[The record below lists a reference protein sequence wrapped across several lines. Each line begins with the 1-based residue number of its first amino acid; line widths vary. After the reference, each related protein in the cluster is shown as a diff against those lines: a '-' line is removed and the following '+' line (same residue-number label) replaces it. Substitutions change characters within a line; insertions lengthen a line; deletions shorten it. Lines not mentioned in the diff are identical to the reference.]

1 MISAAGQWTLVG
13 APLDSSGSGRGE
25 KNAPGALRAAGL
37 VDALGARDT
46 GDADT
51 ILTDATRDPVTG
63 LIGFSGLVR
72 ASQALRSTLRRPL
85 ILGAR
90 PLVIG
95 GDCTILLGILAAM
108 RDQNDSRIG
117 LWFLDGHADF
127 YDGSTSSTGEGAD
140 MELAIATGHGPA
152 GLVDLVQPPLVATR
166 EVVLLGHRRAEND
179 PDIARELGFLPTS
192 LFHLDATA
200 ITEIGA
206 ARVGQETERRLA
218 CVVERAWLHL
228 DLDVLDADALPAV
241 TYPQPRGL
249 DWHDLSALMAPLLAS
264 PLLAGVSVADYNPD
278 RDPDKRHARRIV
290 RFLAATLETSP

>member
-1 MISAAGQWTLVG
+1 VISAAGQWTLVG
-13 APLDSSGSGRGE
+13 APLDSSGAGRGE
-25 KNAPGALRAAGL
+25 RNAPGALRAAGL
-37 VDALGARDT
+37 VGALGAWDA

-51 ILTDATRDPVTG
+51 VLSDATRDPVTG

-72 ASQALRSTLRRPL
+72 ASQLLRSMLRAL
-85 ILGAR
+85 MSSGAR
-90 PLVIG
+90 PLVVG
-95 GDCTILLGILAAM
+95 GDCTILLGILAAV
-108 RDQNDSRIG
+108 RDQHDSRIG

-127 YDGSTSSTGEGAD
+127 YNGRTSPTGEGAD

-152 GLVDLVQPPLVATR
+152 GLVDLVEPPLVAAR
-166 EVVLLGHRRAEND
+166 EVVLLGHRRPEDDPNIAE
-179 PDIARELGFLPTS
+179 ELSFLPAD
-192 LFHLDATA
+192 LFHVDATA

-218 CVVERAWLHL
+218 SAVELAWLHL
-228 DLDVLDADALPAV
+228 DLDVLDPDALPAV

-249 DWHDLSALMAPLLAS
+249 DWHDLSALMDPLLAS

-290 RFLAATLETSP
+290 GFLADLFAGRF

>member
-1 MISAAGQWTLVG
+1 MISAAGQCTLLG

-37 VDALGARDT
+37 VDALGVWDA

-51 ILTDATRDPVTG
+51 ILTDPTRDPVTG

-72 ASQALRSTLRRPL
+72 ASQALRSTLRGPL
-85 ILGAR
+85 SLGAR

-108 RDQNDSRIG
+108 RDHDDSRIG

-152 GLVDLVQPPLVATR
+152 GLVDLAQPPLVVAR
-166 EVVLLGHRRAEND
+166 EVVLLGHRRAEDD
-179 PDIARELGFLPTS
+179 PDTANELGFLPTS
-192 LFHLDATA
+192 LFHLDATT

-206 ARVGQETERRLA
+206 ARVGQEVEHRLA
-218 CVVERAWLHL
+218 SAVERAWLHL
-228 DLDVLDADALPAV
+228 DLDVARHREALAEREVPDLEARPAELPARAV
-241 TYPQPRGL
+241 PAASLRRGRE
-249 DWHDLSALMAPLLAS
+249 DGGVEPAHD
-264 PLLAGVSVADYNPD
+264 
-278 RDPDKRHARRIV
+278 ARV
-290 RFLAATLETSP
+290 REIESLRLG

>member
-1 MISAAGQWTLVG
+1 VISAAGQWTLVG
-13 APLDSSGSGRGE
+13 APLDSSGAGRGE
-25 KNAPGALRAAGL
+25 RNAPGALRAAGL
-37 VDALGARDT
+37 VGALGAWDA

-51 ILTDATRDPVTG
+51 VLSDATRDPVTG

-72 ASQALRSTLRRPL
+72 AS
-85 ILGAR
+85 R
-90 PLVIG
+90 PLVVG
-95 GDCTILLGILAAM
+95 GDCTILLGILAAV
-108 RDQNDSRIG
+108 RDQHDSRIG

-127 YDGSTSSTGEGAD
+127 YNGRTSPTGEGAD

-152 GLVDLVQPPLVATR
+152 GLVDLVEPPLVAAR
-166 EVVLLGHRRAEND
+166 EVVLLGHRRPEDD
-179 PDIARELGFLPTS
+179 PDIAEELSFLPAD
-192 LFHLDATA
+192 LFHVDATA

-218 CVVERAWLHL
+218 SAVELAWLHL
-228 DLDVLDADALPAV
+228 DLDVLDPDALPAV

-249 DWHDLSALMAPLLAS
+249 DWHDLSALMDPLLAS

-290 RFLAATLETSP
+290 GFLADLFAGRF

>member
-37 VDALGARDT
+37 VDALGVWDA

-72 ASQALRSTLRRPL
+72 ASQALRSTLRGPL
-85 ILGAR
+85 SLGAR

-108 RDQNDSRIG
+108 RDHDDSRIG

-152 GLVDLVQPPLVATR
+152 GLVDLAQPPLVVAR
-166 EVVLLGHRRAEND
+166 EVVLLGHRRAEDD
-179 PDIARELGFLPTS
+179 PDTANELGFLPTS
-192 LFHLDATA
+192 LSTSMPPPSPKSVQLESVKRWSTGWPAPSSGPGCTWTLTSLTRA
-200 ITEIGA
+200 PCPPSPTPNPVGWIGM
-206 ARVGQETERRLA
+206 
-218 CVVERAWLHL
+218 
-228 DLDVLDADALPAV
+228 
-241 TYPQPRGL
+241 TYPRLWPRY
-249 DWHDLSALMAPLLAS
+249 S
-264 PLLAGVSVADYNPD
+264 PP
-278 RDPDKRHARRIV
+278 RCWP
-290 RFLAATLETSP
+290 E